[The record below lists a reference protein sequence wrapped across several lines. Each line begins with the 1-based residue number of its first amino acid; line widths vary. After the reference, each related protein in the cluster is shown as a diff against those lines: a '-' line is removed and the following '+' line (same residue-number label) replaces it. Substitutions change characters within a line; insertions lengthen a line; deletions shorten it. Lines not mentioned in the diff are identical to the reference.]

1 MIDGRTR
8 VIPHLAWPSA
18 HLQTPRLFNAR
29 ATELG
34 VDAVVVPWEVPS
46 DRLAETVSALR
57 GVSNVAGM
65 IVTIPH
71 KEAAAPL
78 CDRLEGAAAMMQ
90 VANIVRRDRD
100 GTLVGAM
107 FDGLGFV
114 AGLRKNGFAPEG
126 RRALVL
132 GAGGA
137 AAAIA
142 HGLAEAG
149 AGEVLIANRGAARA
163 GALVHKLRAL
173 FPGAAIS
180 SGIADARGFDLVVN
194 ATSVGLSGDPN
205 TPLDPS
211 SIELRTL
218 VADIVMQPAM
228 TPLLR
233 AAKARGAP
241 VHLGENMLAAQID
254 LFIRFLLPDT
264 GVAEASEPGDLPT

>member
-29 ATELG
+29 AVELG
-34 VDAVVVPWEVPS
+34 VDAVVVPWEVPP

-57 GVSNVAGM
+57 GVSNVVGM

-90 VANIVRRDRD
+90 VVNIVRRNRD

-107 FDGLGFV
+107 FDGSGFV
-114 AGLRKNGFAPEG
+114 AGLRKDGFAPEG

-142 HGLAEAG
+142 HGLAQAG
-149 AGEVLIANRGAARA
+149 AGEVVIANRGIERAA
-163 GALVHKLRAL
+163 ALVDKLHTL
-173 FPGAAIS
+173 FPGMAIS
-180 SGIADARGFDLVVN
+180 SGAADARGFDLVVN

-205 TPLDPS
+205 IPLDPA
-211 SIELRTL
+211 SIEPRTL

-233 AAKARGAP
+233 AAEARSAP
-241 VHLGENMLAAQID
+241 VHLGENMLAAQVD
-254 LFIRFLLPDT
+254 LFIRFLLPDA